1 MAFKIVNDTV
11 IHNNTDVEV
20 DKMKVLVGDGDPAT
34 PVLLQNVQLDG
45 ATVDLT
51 QSLALI
57 DTDDIAEGTTNLYFT
72 EALAQGA
79 LASDIA
85 TLNTA
90 ITTGDA
96 NTLSAANTYTDD
108 REDAITIAYEAYA
121 DAAVNTGTSALDTDD
136 IPEGTLNLYYTDAR
150 ADARATLRINAA
162 TTDNISE
169 GTTNL
174 YYTDARADARIAAAT
189 TDDLSEGTTNLY
201 YTDARVTTY
210 LNSNSI
216 TDETYVDAAEAN
228 AVTTANAYTDTR
240 ETAITTAYQTYTDTA
255 VAGVVDSAPA
265 VLDTLNELA
274 AALGDDAN
282 FATTVSNDI
291 GTKVSKAGDTMTG
304 ALTLSGA
311 PTNANHAATKSYV
324 DNAYTAGNGLSLS
337 GTEFLMSGSYTG
349 DFTASGD
356 VCAYSDR
363 ALKRNIET
371 LQNGLDKVMNMRGV
385 TFQKDGK
392 ESLGVIA
399 QEVEEVLPE
408 VVQQDTH
415 GMRSV
420 AYGNIVGVL
429 IEAIKE
435 QQKQI
440 EELKS
445 KIK

>member
-11 IHNNTDVEV
+11 IHNNTNVQV
-20 DKMKVLVGDGDPAT
+20 DDNLVLVSDGDPAT
-34 PVLLQNVQLDG
+34 KVLLQNVILDG
-45 ATVDLT
+45 ATVDIT
-51 QSLALI
+51 QSIALI

-72 EALAQGA
+72 DALAQGA

-96 NTLSAANTYTDD
+96 TTLS
-108 REDAITIAYEAYA
+108 
-121 DAAVNTGTSALDTDD
+121 
-136 IPEGTLNLYYTDAR
+136 
-150 ADARATLRINAA
+150 
-162 TTDNISE
+162 
-169 GTTNL
+169 
-174 YYTDARADARIAAAT
+174 
-189 TDDLSEGTTNLY
+189 
-201 YTDARVTTY
+201 
-210 LNSNSI
+210 
-216 TDETYVDAAEAN
+216 
-228 AVTTANAYTDTR
+228 TANAYTDTR
-240 ETAITTAYQTYTDTA
+240 ETAITTAYQSYADAAVSSTTGALTTDDIAEASNLYYTDTRVGTYLTANSYANESYVDTAEVDAKAYTDTRETAITSAYTTAIANSSSSSSTTSNAYTDAEIASATTNLEAYTDTA
-255 VAGVVDSAPA
+255 VANVVDSAPA

-282 FATTVSNDI
+282 FATTVSNDL
-291 GTKVSKAGDTMTG
+291 GTRVSKAGDTMAG
-304 ALTLSGA
+304 ALTLPGA

-324 DNAYTAGNGLSLS
+324 DTAYTAGNGLSLS

-349 DFTASGD
+349 DFTATGD
-356 VCAYSDR
+356 VTAYSDR

-371 LQNGLDKVMNMRGV
+371 IENSLDKVMQMRGV
-385 TFQKDGK
+385 TFEKDQKQG
-392 ESLGVIA
+392 LGVIA
-399 QEVEEVLPE
+399 QELELIIPE
-408 VVQQDTH
+408 VVKQDQH

>member
-11 IHNNTDVEV
+11 IHNNTNVQV
-20 DKMKVLVGDGDPAT
+20 DDNLVLVGDGDSNT
-34 PVLLQNVQLDG
+34 PVLLQNVIFDG
-45 ATVDLT
+45 ATVDMT

-57 DTDDIAEGTTNLYFT
+57 STDDIEEGVTNLYFT
-72 EALAQGA
+72 DALAQAA
-79 LASDIA
+79 LAADLA
-85 TLNTA
+85 TTLSSANAYTDTREVA
-90 ITTGDA
+90 ITTA
-96 NTLSAANTYTDD
+96 YQSYTDS
-108 REDAITIAYEAYA
+108 
-121 DAAVNTGTSALDTDD
+121 AVSTGTSSLDTDD
-136 IPEGTLNLYYTDAR
+136 IPEGTTNLYYTDAR

-174 YYTDARADARIAAAT
+174 YYTDARVDSY
-189 TDDLSEGTTNLY
+189 LTTN
-201 YTDARVTTY
+201 
-210 LNSNSI
+210 SF

-240 ETAITTAYQTYTDTA
+240 ETAITTAYQSYTDSA
-255 VAGVVDSAPA
+255 VADVVDSAPA

-291 GTKVSKAGDTMTG
+291 GTKVSKAGDVMAG
-304 ALTLSGA
+304 ALTLPGA
-311 PTNANHAATKSYV
+311 PTNANHAATKAYV
-324 DNAYTAGNGLSLS
+324 DTAYTAGNGLSLS

-349 DFTASGD
+349 DFTATGD
-356 VCAYSDR
+356 VTAYSDR

-371 LQNGLDKVMNMRGV
+371 LENSLDKVMQMRGV
-385 TFQKDGK
+385 SYQKDEKDGV
-392 ESLGVIA
+392 GVIA
-399 QEVEEVLPE
+399 QEVEEILPE
-408 VVQQDTH
+408 VVKKDEY

-420 AYGNIVGVL
+420 AYGNMVGVL